1 VQAISSLSKT
11 VSVFTTTFDYLQR
24 STHDEDAKPELARLW
39 ARDILTNIG
48 VSVEV
53 RGSPSPR
60 TPLLLVGNHLS
71 YLDIPLLM
79 GFAPNISFV
88 AKEEVGRWPVIGAG
102 ARALN
107 TIFVKRSCA
116 KERALARAALGREL
130 AGGKRIAVFPAGTT
144 CMFESKPW
152 RKGAFE
158 IAKEFGIPIQPFRI
172 RYTPARRAAYI
183 GRDFF
188 PLHLFRLAQAGG
200 VKAKI
205 EFHPSVQVDD
215 VEESTSTWRS
225 WSQTFEW

>member
-1 VQAISSLSKT
+1 VQTISSFSKT

-24 STHDEDAKPELARLW
+24 SVHGEEKPELARLW
-39 ARDILTNIG
+39 ARDILTNVG

-53 RGSPSPR
+53 TGTPSLES
-60 TPLLLVGNHLS
+60 PLLLVGNHLS

-79 GFAPNISFV
+79 QCAPNISFV
-88 AKEEVGRWPVIGAG
+88 AKEEVGRWPAIGAG

-107 TIFVKRSCA
+107 TIFVRRGCA
-116 KERALARAALGREL
+116 KERALVRAAIGQEL
-130 AGGKRIAVFPAGTT
+130 VSGKRIAVFPAGTT

-152 RKGAFE
+152 RKGVFE
-158 IAKEFGIPIQPFRI
+158 LAKEFGIAVQPFRI
-172 RYTPARRAAYI
+172 RYTPTRVAAYI

-205 EFHPSVQVDD
+205 EFHPSVQVQDA
-215 VEESTSTWRS
+215 EQGCSTWRS

>member
-1 VQAISSLSKT
+1 MGT
-11 VSVFTTTFDYLQR
+11 
-24 STHDEDAKPELARLW
+24 
-39 ARDILTNIG
+39 
-48 VSVEV
+48 
-53 RGSPSPR
+53 PSPE

-79 GFAPNISFV
+79 QSSPNISFV

-116 KERALARAALGREL
+116 RERALARAALGREL
-130 AGGKRIAVFPAGTT
+130 AGGKRVVVFPAGTT

-152 RKGAFE
+152 RRGAFE

-172 RYTPARRAAYI
+172 RYTPVRAAAYI

-188 PLHLFRLAQAGG
+188 PVHLFKLAQAGG
-200 VKAKI
+200 VTAKI

-215 VEESTSTWRS
+215 VEEASSAWRS